1 MDASIGM
8 VFFVV
13 PLIAIKL
20 GAGPFALGMF
30 GFLFGIFYTFLT
42 PLFGRLCDR
51 TGSKKLVF
59 TAALF
64 SAAACLVLPFL
75 RSVLLLFAFV
85 SFYGVCA
92 AVFWPCIEVWIAK
105 NSKGNILRAVGL
117 FSVSWCAGI
126 SVGTLASGM
135 VSAASLAYP
144 PYIGAAFCA
153 LVAVFSAI
161 AKEEKTVSTDPE
173 TPKPRN
179 LETNNKI
186 TGKPTNKLT
195 NVFLRIAWMSNF
207 MVWFVVGA
215 IRFLFPKLAVDIGI
229 TPEMLGFMLFTITAS
244 QAVTSYILC
253 CSSGWHYKL
262 SFLLTVEA
270 AVAAG
275 SMIFIFSSN
284 NVLFFLAFA
293 LAGIGAGVAYFSSL
307 YYSLSDASSKGS
319 GTGIHESIVGSG
331 SLLGPL
337 IAGILA
343 QNYTLRTP
351 YIACAAVVLGVI
363 VLQAVYYR
371 LQR

>member
-1 MDASIGM
+1 
-8 VFFVV
+8 
-13 PLIAIKL
+13 
-20 GAGPFALGMF
+20 MF

-42 PLFGRLCDR
+42 PLFGRMCDR

-59 TAALF
+59 IAALL
-64 SAAACLVLPFL
+64 SAAACLVLPSL
-75 RSVLLLFAFV
+75 RSIFLLFAFV

-105 NSKGNILRAVGL
+105 NSKGNVLRAVGL

-135 VSAASLAYP
+135 VSAVSLTYP

-153 LVAVFSAI
+153 LAAVFTSM
-161 AKEEKTVSTDPE
+161 AKEDKAVSTYQRVNVSESKDDSLNHE
-173 TPKPRN
+173 TSKPQN
-179 LETNNKI
+179 LETNNQ
-186 TGKPTNKLT
+186 TTSKPTNKLT
-195 NVFLRIAWMSNF
+195 NVFLKIAWMSNF

-229 TPEMLGFMLFTITAS
+229 TPEILGFMLFTITAS

-253 CSSGWHYKL
+253 CSSWWHYKIA
-262 SFLLTVEA
+262 FLLAIEA
-270 AVAAG
+270 AIAAG
-275 SMIFIFSSN
+275 SLIFIFSSN
-284 NVLFFLAFA
+284 NVLFFIGFA

-307 YYSLSDASSKGS
+307 YYSLNDASSKGS

-343 QNYTLRTP
+343 QNYTLRAP
-351 YIACAAVVLGVI
+351 YLACIIVVVGVI
-363 VLQAVYYR
+363 VLQIVYYR